1 MAVHASGLLE
11 NAGRFETADAAVA
24 DCVFVA
30 ATTARP
36 RENLPIVSIRDA
48 CRVHASDANDAS
60 DASSDAVSSIS
71 AFTNEGKV
79 AILFGN
85 EATGLTNEELA
96 LANVGVMIPT
106 AGFDVPD
113 ASGSKEKQTKKKTK
127 QYTGGVGPT
136 SLNLSHAVGVCAYE
150 VHQAIGDTNVSG
162 FSSRLITAEERV
174 RLADELHAAR
184 RATDV
189 LSNETN
195 ATNENSNDESSR
207 LESLEHARERRAI
220 ANVLNAGPIAS
231 RDAAAFFSLARRVVD
246 VSRFSGT
253 DAAILQAAKA
263 FDSERVAKGREPL
276 AKVLIDSDK
285 GRGAVK
291 ALIKAV
297 REACGVSM
305 TTRETERVIEALGKK
320 PPE

>member
-1 MAVHASGLLE
+1 
-11 NAGRFETADAAVA
+11 
-24 DCVFVA
+24 
-30 ATTARP
+30 
-36 RENLPIVSIRDA
+36 
-48 CRVHASDANDAS
+48 
-60 DASSDAVSSIS
+60 
-71 AFTNEGKV
+71 
-79 AILFGN
+79 
-85 EATGLTNEELA
+85 
-96 LANVGVMIPT
+96 
-106 AGFDVPD
+106 
-113 ASGSKEKQTKKKTK
+113 
-127 QYTGGVGPT
+127 
-136 SLNLSHAVGVCAYE
+136 
-150 VHQAIGDTNVSG
+150 
-162 FSSRLITAEERV
+162 
-174 RLADELHAAR
+174 
-184 RATDV
+184 
-189 LSNETN
+189 
-195 ATNENSNDESSR
+195 
-207 LESLEHARERRAI
+207 LEHARERRAI

-263 FDSERVAKGREPL
+263 FDSERVASGREPL